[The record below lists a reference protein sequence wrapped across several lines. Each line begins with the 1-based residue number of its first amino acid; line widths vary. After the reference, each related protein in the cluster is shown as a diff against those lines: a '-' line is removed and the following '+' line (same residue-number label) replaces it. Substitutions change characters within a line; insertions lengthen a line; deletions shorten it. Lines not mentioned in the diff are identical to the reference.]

1 MDKKGLEPGRGGGV
15 CGSVALL
22 EFPASIT
29 RRACQNAD
37 GWAPPPDLEIQGVKG
52 RAGQCAFLTHSQ
64 LLPTSLSI
72 PDPDK
77 RRADS

>member
-1 MDKKGLEPGRGGGV
+1 MGLWPCSSSQQASPGGPV
-15 CGSVALL
+15 K
-22 EFPASIT
+22 
-29 RRACQNAD
+29 NAD
-37 GWAPPPDLEIQGVKG
+37 GWAPPPDLRFYVKG

-77 RRADS
+77 RRADL